1 VPPKIVLMRNY
12 LFRNVVVQLTRQYY
26 RWVWGMNI
34 GRGAHIS
41 LTTKLDLSNPKG
53 VHIGENTCMA
63 FGSVILT
70 HDFINNVHLP
80 VVIGKNCLIGARSI
94 IMPGVTIGDNCI
106 VGVGSIVMRNV
117 PARSIVM
124 GNPARVMETDIDTG
138 PWGKRIKK
146 PVAPPVVLN
155 PEDQATQVSPS
166 VLQST
171 GGQNAAAN

>member
-1 VPPKIVLMRNY
+1 
-12 LFRNVVVQLTRQYY
+12 
-26 RWVWGMNI
+26 MNI

-53 VHIGENTCMA
+53 VHIGENTCLA
-63 FGSVILT
+63 FGSVVLT

-80 VVIGKNCLIGARSI
+80 VVIGSNCLIGARSI
-94 IMPGVTIGDNCI
+94 VMPGVTIGDNCI

-124 GNPARVMETDIDTG
+124 GNPARVIETDIDTG

-146 PVAPPVVLN
+146 PVAAPALVI
-155 PEDQATQVSPS
+155 PETIAAKVNET
-166 VLQST
+166 VLQSAD
-171 GGQNAAAN
+171 GLHAAAH

>member
-1 VPPKIVLMRNY
+1 MRNY

-34 GRGAHIS
+34 GMGAHIS

-53 VHIGENTCMA
+53 VHIGENTCLA

-146 PVAPPVVLN
+146 AVVPPPMLK
-155 PEDQATQVSPS
+155 PEELLAQVSQPIP
-166 VLQST
+166 QSLD
-171 GGQNAAAN
+171 GKNAAAN